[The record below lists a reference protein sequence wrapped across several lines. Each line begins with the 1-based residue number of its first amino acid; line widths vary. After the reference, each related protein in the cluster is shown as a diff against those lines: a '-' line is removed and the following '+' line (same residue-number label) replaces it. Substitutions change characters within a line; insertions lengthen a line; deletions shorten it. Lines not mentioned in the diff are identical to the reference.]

1 MDNSEKE
8 ILETLKN
15 FDTKYLLTK
24 DSYVE
29 INLQGNCY
37 QAFILGLKSNDNF
50 EIYISRNTQGDAS
63 LNMLSFFGENLLSKE
78 YYFRKNILNHDIE
91 EYKLQPK
98 NLKLIL
104 LRKLGYFN
112 IKLDSYKKSNQNK
125 KNYRGT
131 SSNIEKDFCVVDKNG
146 KNIKVNGYQLYQFL
160 TGEVLDAFYIIRSKL
175 STGNIDE
182 ANQELFLTILNII
195 KYLIYEVKNNL
206 NKYKNA
212 YFNRKLLI
220 VSKIHAS

>member
-1 MDNSEKE
+1 MPQVD
-8 ILETLKN
+8 LQ
-15 FDTKYLLTK
+15 LL
-24 DSYVE
+24 
-29 INLQGNCY
+29 LLFHRQ
-37 QAFILGLKSNDNF
+37 KS
-50 EIYISRNTQGDAS
+50 
-63 LNMLSFFGENLLSKE
+63 
-78 YYFRKNILNHDIE
+78 
-91 EYKLQPK
+91 
-98 NLKLIL
+98 LKLIL

-125 KNYRGT
+125 KNYKGT

-160 TGEVLDAFYIIRSKL
+160 TGEILDAFYIIKSKL

-220 VSKIHAS
+220 VSKIHAILVSFEPIIANLTTIVHYNYGNIREIEFEFKSISTWPFSSSSKIPFIKGFNLLLSISTVSDNLISFKFVNL